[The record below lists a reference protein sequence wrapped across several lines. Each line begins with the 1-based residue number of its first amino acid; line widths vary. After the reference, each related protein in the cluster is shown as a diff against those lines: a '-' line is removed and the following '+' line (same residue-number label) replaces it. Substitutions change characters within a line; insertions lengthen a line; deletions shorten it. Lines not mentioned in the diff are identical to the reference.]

1 MIETMM
7 KFIPPFIGAFVGAA
21 ILIYAIWK
29 MNRKKT
35 HLLKL

>member
-7 KFIPPFIGAFVGAA
+7 KFIPPLIEAFVGAS

-29 MNRKKT
+29 MNRSEKIFA
-35 HLLKL
+35 